1 MLRVNNDKIRE
12 IRVNTKSI
20 EEYEAREQRIEL
32 MKKEVDEM
40 RWF

>member
-20 EEYEAREQRIEL
+20 EEYENREQKIEL
-32 MKKEVDEM
+32 MKKEMEELK
-40 RWF
+40 